1 MPINKNA
8 TSKSIYKSLIK
19 ESLLAIVIL
28 SIDKV
33 ISLSSNL
40 FTFLHDMR
48 LRLMLCMLFV
58 LSGGYILTAHGQ
70 TATEKNDTWYLW
82 IDTEVPIDGAM
93 VSIVSNKPMVITC
106 CPKSTKYRKYVK
118 KAAKWIKE
126 NVASEYNGELSLMKI
141 QDEMLA
147 LATINR
153 LKDKEG
159 VLVIDYSSSCK

>member
-1 MPINKNA
+1 MPVNKNA
-8 TSKSIYKSLIK
+8 TYIAIYKSLIK
-19 ESLLAIVIL
+19 ESLPAIVIL
-28 SIDKV
+28 GIHKV

-40 FTFLHDMR
+40 FTFLHAMR
-48 LRLMLCMLFV
+48 LRFILCVLIV
-58 LSGGYILTAHGQ
+58 LSGGYISTAHGQ
-70 TATEKNDTWYLW
+70 TATEKSDTWYLW

-106 CPKSTKYRKYVK
+106 CPKSAKYRKYVK

-147 LATINR
+147 LASINK
-153 LKDKEG
+153 LKDNEG
-159 VLVIDYSSSCK
+159 VLVIEYSSSCK